1 MINFVCQQQELANNN
16 YHKSIE
22 YFNNHMNHI
31 TNDILYSS
39 SNTFI
44 DDILNGLTASEE
56 NKRFRIAKRTKRG
69 IIYTGNKSIVYHAI
83 LSDSIHT

>member
-1 MINFVCQQQELANNN
+1 MIYNVCQQQELANNN

-31 TNDILYSS
+31 TNEVLYTS

-56 NKRFRIAKRTKRG
+56 NKRFRIAKSTKRG
-69 IIYTGNKSIVYHAI
+69 IIYTGNMSIVFALKYLVI
-83 LSDSIHT
+83 